1 MMRTCVRIG
10 LVTAVALAA
19 AAPTSAQVVQSF
31 HVGFGGFVPRGFDNR
46 AAGDVLVEN
55 LTTTQPLA
63 FNINEFR
70 GPTIFGEWTVSFNP
84 KIELSAG
91 VSYLNQSVPSVYR
104 DLVNGERGG
113 AEIEQ
118 TLKLRMTPITGLVR
132 FLPFGR
138 PGHVQPYAGAGI
150 VAANFS
156 YTETGEFV
164 DTTDFT
170 IFHDTY
176 RANGTAFGP
185 VLAFGVRVPIKGDI
199 YGLNFEY
206 RYQWAVGDTG
216 GNANGFL
223 SDKIDLSGGH
233 FNFGFQMRF

>member
-1 MMRTCVRIG
+1 MMRTCTRIV
-10 LVTAVALAA
+10 LTLAVMALAA
-19 AAPTSAQVVQSF
+19 TPASAQIVQSI

-46 AAGDVLVEN
+46 ATGDVLVED

-70 GPTIFGEWTVSFNP
+70 GPTIFGEWTVAFNP
-84 KIELSAG
+84 KVEVSAG

-104 DLVNGERGG
+104 DLVNGEQGG

-118 TLKLRMTPITGLVR
+118 TLKLRVTPITGLVR
-132 FLPFGR
+132 FLPIGR
-138 PGHVQPYAGAGI
+138 PGHVQPYAGVGI

-170 IFHDTY
+170 IFRDTY
-176 RANGTAFGP
+176 RATGTAFGP

-199 YGLNFEY
+199 YGLTFEY

-233 FNFGFQMRF
+233 FNLGFQFRF